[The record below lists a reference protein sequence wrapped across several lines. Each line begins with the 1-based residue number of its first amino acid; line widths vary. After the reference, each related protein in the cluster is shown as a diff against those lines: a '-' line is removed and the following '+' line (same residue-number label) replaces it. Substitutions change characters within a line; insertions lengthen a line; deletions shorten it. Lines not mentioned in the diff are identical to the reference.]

1 MNTVQLLNENPPLR
15 KPFREESQIIGG
27 IYTSIRTPLKEI
39 TGKLPVIYL
48 DPGLWVTS
56 EHYMVN
62 NMSEIFTNMG
72 FAVVTPDHTGLSNLS
87 IGGKTPGLS
96 SSYHIDQIINDNK
109 VVLEGLKEQK
119 NMDSDNIMGVGISMG
134 AISLLDMMNS
144 SQAPSN
150 IKKLLLLSPFVNISA
165 IWDYYSRLVE
175 SKEDEMYHITS
186 ERKRKQVDFNVFYQ
200 SEEQG
205 HYGLTQD
212 ILNEMQ
218 IPVSIIFGEK
228 DEYFDALEAAQNAPH
243 FNVEIMAEINDVN
256 YNSMG
261 ISKRPIVTFKSLIK
275 ASKGTGA
282 TEQIGNLYV
291 VQNGNH
297 NLNNTP
303 DVKTA
308 LRNILQDEL
317 S

>member
-1 MNTVQLLNENPPLR
+1 MNTILSLGENSPLT
-15 KPFREESQIIGG
+15 KSFREESQIIGG
-27 IYTSIRTPLKEI
+27 IYTSIRTPLAEKA
-39 TGKLPVIYL
+39 GKLPVIYI
-48 DPGLWVTS
+48 DPGLWCTS
-56 EHYMVN
+56 EHYIVQN
-62 NMSEIFTNMG
+62 VSEIFTGMD
-72 FAVVTPDHTGLSNLS
+72 FAVVTPDHIGLGDLS
-87 IGGKTPGLS
+87 IGGKTPGPS
-96 SSYHIDQIINDNK
+96 SSYHINQMIEDNK

-119 NMDSDNIMGVGISMG
+119 NLDSDNITGLGISMG
-134 AISLLDMMNS
+134 AVSLLDMMSS

-150 IKKLLLLSPFVNISA
+150 IKKLLLLSPFINISV
-165 IWDYYSRLVE
+165 IWNYYSKLVK
-175 SKEDEMYHITS
+175 SKENKMHHITS
-186 ERKRKQVDFNVFYQ
+186 EGKQKQVDFNVFYQ
-200 SEEQG
+200 SEVQG

-261 ISKRPIVTFKSLIK
+261 ISKRPIVTFESLIK
-275 ASKGTGA
+275 ASKRTGA

>member
-1 MNTVQLLNENPPLR
+1 
-15 KPFREESQIIGG
+15 
-27 IYTSIRTPLKEI
+27 
-39 TGKLPVIYL
+39 
-48 DPGLWVTS
+48 
-56 EHYMVN
+56 
-62 NMSEIFTNMG
+62 
-72 FAVVTPDHTGLSNLS
+72 
-87 IGGKTPGLS
+87 
-96 SSYHIDQIINDNK
+96 
-109 VVLEGLKEQK
+109 
-119 NMDSDNIMGVGISMG
+119 
-134 AISLLDMMNS
+134 
-144 SQAPSN
+144 
-150 IKKLLLLSPFVNISA
+150 
-165 IWDYYSRLVE
+165 
-175 SKEDEMYHITS
+175 
-186 ERKRKQVDFNVFYQ
+186 
-200 SEEQG
+200 
-205 HYGLTQD
+205 
-212 ILNEMQ
+212 MQ
-218 IPVSIIFGEK
+218 IPISIIFGEK